1 MNIEQTNNLYENWIK
16 KPEMIYIFKELNSI
30 PLFNK
35 NKNIIYIAM
44 IEVIYNNINKNLHLL
59 TTDNQ
64 QLKFYKNMLNK
75 IYINLYQIYDIKDY
89 KIYNYGIN
97 YYYYIY
103 KINNYLNLLIDYNI
117 DEEYLPI
124 EIFFRGIHQII
135 EINLL
140 NLIEKQEE
148 IETMININNDIVKEI
163 IYNNISIW
171 NELIELLNL
180 LSSLDELQYQKYRN
194 LIYGTSGGESI
205 NLRKIQK
212 RIQNLDKYISGD
224 IYEII
229 IGQKE
234 DKYLLSAIK
243 MYQYYST
250 QYWLTHFNLASS
262 TNGIKNKGT
271 KETPII
277 KLIEHCITMTDTKIN
292 NVIHKVSEEVKD
304 DSYKKKVIV
313 NDKER
318 IIGLSI
324 YNSSK
329 SILKLVE

>member
-16 KPEMIYIFKELNSI
+16 KPEMIYILKELNRI
-30 PLFNK
+30 PLFNR

-148 IETMININNDIVKEI
+148 IEIMININNDIVTKI

-212 RIQNLDKYISGD
+212 KIQCLDTFIQLD
-224 IYEII
+224 IYDII
-229 IGQKE
+229 KNKKD
-234 DKYLLSAIK
+234 DKYLISLIK
-243 MYQYYST
+243 LYQYYTT
-250 QYWLTHFNLASS
+250 QFWLTHFNLASS

-271 KETPII
+271 KETPIT
-277 KLIEHCITMTDTKIN
+277 KLIDKCINMMDTRINNTIYVISQEVNDDTSKKKIKIN
-292 NVIHKVSEEVKD
+292 N
-304 DSYKKKVIV
+304 
-313 NDKER
+313 KEK

>member
-16 KPEMIYIFKELNSI
+16 KPEMIYIFKELNRI

-212 RIQNLDKYISGD
+212 KIQNLDKYISGD

-229 IGQKE
+229 MGQKE

-250 QYWLTHFNLASS
+250 QFWLTHFNLASS

-271 KETPII
+271 KETPIT
-277 KLIEHCITMTDTKIN
+277 KLIDKCITMMDTKIN

>member
-171 NELIELLNL
+171 NGLIELLNL

-212 RIQNLDKYISGD
+212 RIQNLDKYISGN

-229 IGQKE
+229 MGQKE

-243 MYQYYST
+243 MYQYYSI

-271 KETPII
+271 KETPIT
-277 KLIEHCITMTDTKIN
+277 KLIDKCINMMDTKIN

>member
-229 IGQKE
+229 MGQKE

-243 MYQYYST
+243 MYQYYSI

-271 KETPII
+271 KETPIT
-277 KLIEHCITMTDTKIN
+277 KLIDKCINMMDTKIN

-304 DSYKKKVIV
+304 NSYKKKVIV

>member
-16 KPEMIYIFKELNSI
+16 KPEMIYIFKELNRI

-171 NELIELLNL
+171 NGLIELLNL

-212 RIQNLDKYISGD
+212 KIQNLDKYISGD

-229 IGQKE
+229 MGQKE

-243 MYQYYST
+243 IYQYYST

-304 DSYKKKVIV
+304 DSYKKKIIV

>member
-1 MNIEQTNNLYENWIK
+1 
-16 KPEMIYIFKELNSI
+16 
-30 PLFNK
+30 
-35 NKNIIYIAM
+35 
-44 IEVIYNNINKNLHLL
+44 
-59 TTDNQ
+59 
-64 QLKFYKNMLNK
+64 MLNK

-229 IGQKE
+229 MGQKE

-250 QYWLTHFNLASS
+250 QFWLTHFNLASS

-277 KLIEHCITMTDTKIN
+277 KLIERCITMTDTKIN

-304 DSYKKKVIV
+304 DSYKKKIIV

>member
-16 KPEMIYIFKELNSI
+16 KPEMIYILKELNRI
-30 PLFNK
+30 PLFNR
-35 NKNIIYIAM
+35 NKNLIYIAM

-148 IETMININNDIVKEI
+148 IETMININNDIVKKI

-212 RIQNLDKYISGD
+212 KIQCLDTFIQLD
-224 IYEII
+224 IYDII
-229 IGQKE
+229 KNKKD
-234 DKYLLSAIK
+234 DKYLISLIK
-243 MYQYYST
+243 LYQYYTT
-250 QYWLTHFNLASS
+250 QFWLTHFNLASS

-271 KETPII
+271 KETPIT
-277 KLIEHCITMTDTKIN
+277 KLIDKCINMMDTRINNTIYVISQEVNDDTSKKKIKIN
-292 NVIHKVSEEVKD
+292 N
-304 DSYKKKVIV
+304 
-313 NDKER
+313 KER

>member
-171 NELIELLNL
+171 NGLIELLNL

-212 RIQNLDKYISGD
+212 KIQNLDKYISGD

-229 IGQKE
+229 MGQKE

-243 MYQYYST
+243 IYQYYST

-271 KETPII
+271 KETPIT
-277 KLIEHCITMTDTKIN
+277 KLIDKCINMMDTKIN

-304 DSYKKKVIV
+304 NSYKKKVIV

>member
-16 KPEMIYIFKELNSI
+16 KPEMIYIFKELNRI

-35 NKNIIYIAM
+35 NKNLIYIAM

-148 IETMININNDIVKEI
+148 IETMININNDIVKKI

-212 RIQNLDKYISGD
+212 KIQCLDTFIQLD
-224 IYEII
+224 IYDII
-229 IGQKE
+229 KNRKD
-234 DKYLLSAIK
+234 DKYLISLIK
-243 MYQYYST
+243 LYQYYTT
-250 QYWLTHFNLASS
+250 QFWLTHFNLASS

-271 KETPII
+271 KETHIT
-277 KLIEHCITMTDTKIN
+277 KLIDKCINMMDTKN
-292 NVIHKVSEEVKD
+292 LDTLEKYTNFVYTNQSFALTA
-304 DSYKKKVIV
+304 
-313 NDKER
+313 
-318 IIGLSI
+318 IIEAFLTF
-324 YNSSK
+324 
-329 SILKLVE
+329 LLAA

>member
-16 KPEMIYIFKELNSI
+16 KPEMIYILKELNRI
-30 PLFNK
+30 PLFNR

-148 IETMININNDIVKEI
+148 IETMININNNIVKKI

-212 RIQNLDKYISGD
+212 KIQCLDTFIQLD
-224 IYEII
+224 IYDII
-229 IGQKE
+229 KNKKD
-234 DKYLLSAIK
+234 DKYLISLIK
-243 MYQYYST
+243 LYQYYTT
-250 QYWLTHFNLASS
+250 QFWLTHFNLASS

-271 KETPII
+271 KETPIT
-277 KLIEHCITMTDTKIN
+277 KLIDKCINMMDTRINNTIYVISQEVNDDTSKKKIKIN
-292 NVIHKVSEEVKD
+292 N
-304 DSYKKKVIV
+304 
-313 NDKER
+313 KER

>member
-64 QLKFYKNMLNK
+64 QFKFYKNMLNK
-75 IYINLYQIYDIKDY
+75 IYINLYRIYDIKDY

-171 NELIELLNL
+171 NGLIELLNL

-212 RIQNLDKYISGD
+212 KIQNLDKYISGD

-243 MYQYYST
+243 MYQYYSI

-271 KETPII
+271 KETPIT
-277 KLIEHCITMTDTKIN
+277 KLIDKCITMMDTKIN

-304 DSYKKKVIV
+304 DSYKKKIIV

>member
-16 KPEMIYIFKELNSI
+16 KPEMIYILKELNRI
-30 PLFNK
+30 PLFNR

-148 IETMININNDIVKEI
+148 IETMININNDIVKKI

-194 LIYGTSGGESI
+194 FIYGTSGGESI

-212 RIQNLDKYISGD
+212 KIQCLDTFIQLD
-224 IYEII
+224 IYDII
-229 IGQKE
+229 KNKE
-234 DKYLLSAIK
+234 DDKYLISLIK
-243 MYQYYST
+243 LYQYYTT
-250 QYWLTHFNLASS
+250 QFWLTHFNLASS

-271 KETPII
+271 KETPIT
-277 KLIEHCITMTDTKIN
+277 KLIDKCINMMDTRKNNIIYVISQEVNDDTSKKKIKIN
-292 NVIHKVSEEVKD
+292 N
-304 DSYKKKVIV
+304 
-313 NDKER
+313 KEK

>member
-16 KPEMIYIFKELNSI
+16 KPEMIYIFKELNRI

-224 IYEII
+224 IYKII
-229 IGQKE
+229 MGQKE

-271 KETPII
+271 KETPIT
-277 KLIEHCITMTDTKIN
+277 KLIDKCITMMDTKIN

-304 DSYKKKVIV
+304 DSYKKKIIV

>member
-250 QYWLTHFNLASS
+250 QFWLTHFNLASS

-271 KETPII
+271 KETPIT
-277 KLIEHCITMTDTKIN
+277 KLIDKCINMMDTKIN

>member
-16 KPEMIYIFKELNSI
+16 KPEMIYILKKLNRI
-30 PLFNK
+30 PLFNR
-35 NKNIIYIAM
+35 NRNIIYIAM

-97 YYYYIY
+97 YYYNIY

-148 IETMININNDIVKEI
+148 IETMININNDIVKKI

-212 RIQNLDKYISGD
+212 KIQCLDTFIQLD
-224 IYEII
+224 IYDII
-229 IGQKE
+229 KNKKD
-234 DKYLLSAIK
+234 DKYLISLIK
-243 MYQYYST
+243 LYQYYTT
-250 QYWLTHFNLASS
+250 QFWLTHFNLASS

-271 KETPII
+271 KETPIT
-277 KLIEHCITMTDTKIN
+277 KLIDKCINMMDTRINNTIYIISQEVNDDTSKKKIKIN
-292 NVIHKVSEEVKD
+292 N
-304 DSYKKKVIV
+304 
-313 NDKER
+313 KER

>member
-16 KPEMIYIFKELNSI
+16 KPEMIYIFKELNRI

-171 NELIELLNL
+171 NGLIELLNL

-212 RIQNLDKYISGD
+212 KIQNLDKYISGD

-229 IGQKE
+229 MGQKE

-243 MYQYYST
+243 IYQYYST

-271 KETPII
+271 KETPIT
-277 KLIEHCITMTDTKIN
+277 KLIDKCINMMDTKIN

-304 DSYKKKVIV
+304 DSYKKKIIV

>member
-250 QYWLTHFNLASS
+250 QFWLTHFNLASS

-304 DSYKKKVIV
+304 DSYKKKIIV

>member
-16 KPEMIYIFKELNSI
+16 KPEMIYIFKELNRI

-229 IGQKE
+229 MGQKE

-243 MYQYYST
+243 IYQYYST

-271 KETPII
+271 KETPIT
-277 KLIEHCITMTDTKIN
+277 KLIDKCINMMDTKIN

-304 DSYKKKVIV
+304 DSYKKKIIV

>member
-16 KPEMIYIFKELNSI
+16 KPEMIYILKELNRI

-35 NKNIIYIAM
+35 NKNLIYIAM

-148 IETMININNDIVKEI
+148 IETMININNDIVKKI

-212 RIQNLDKYISGD
+212 KIQCLDTFIQLD
-224 IYEII
+224 IYDII
-229 IGQKE
+229 KNKKD
-234 DKYLLSAIK
+234 DKYLISLIK
-243 MYQYYST
+243 LYQYYTT
-250 QYWLTHFNLASS
+250 QFWLTHFNLASS

-271 KETPII
+271 KETPIT
-277 KLIEHCITMTDTKIN
+277 KLIDKCINMMDTRINNTIYVISQEVNDDTSKKKIKIN
-292 NVIHKVSEEVKD
+292 N
-304 DSYKKKVIV
+304 
-313 NDKER
+313 KER

>member
-16 KPEMIYIFKELNSI
+16 KPEMIYILKELNRI
-30 PLFNK
+30 PLFNR

-103 KINNYLNLLIDYNI
+103 KINNNLNLLIDYNI

-148 IETMININNDIVKEI
+148 IEIMININNDIVTKI

-212 RIQNLDKYISGD
+212 KIQCLDTFIQLD
-224 IYEII
+224 IYDII
-229 IGQKE
+229 KNKKD
-234 DKYLLSAIK
+234 DKYLISLIK
-243 MYQYYST
+243 LYQYYTT
-250 QYWLTHFNLASS
+250 QFWLTHFNLAAS

-277 KLIEHCITMTDTKIN
+277 KLIDRCINMTDTKIN
-292 NVIHKVSEEVKD
+292 NAIHKVSEEVKD
-304 DSYKKKVIV
+304 DSYTKKVIV

-318 IIGLSI
+318 CIGISI

-329 SILKLVE
+329 RLFN

>member
-16 KPEMIYIFKELNSI
+16 KPEMIYILKELNRI

-148 IETMININNDIVKEI
+148 IETMININNDIVKKI

-212 RIQNLDKYISGD
+212 KIQCLDTFIQLD
-224 IYEII
+224 IYDII
-229 IGQKE
+229 KNRKD
-234 DKYLLSAIK
+234 DKYLISLIK
-243 MYQYYST
+243 LYQYYTT
-250 QYWLTHFNLASS
+250 QFWLTHFNLASS

-271 KETPII
+271 KETPIT
-277 KLIEHCITMTDTKIN
+277 KLIDKCINMMDTKIN

>member
-16 KPEMIYIFKELNSI
+16 KPEMIYIFKELNRI

-171 NELIELLNL
+171 NGLIELLNL

-212 RIQNLDKYISGD
+212 KIQNLDKYISGD

-250 QYWLTHFNLASS
+250 QFWLTHFNLASS

-304 DSYKKKVIV
+304 NSYKKKVIV

>member
-16 KPEMIYIFKELNSI
+16 KPEMIYIFKELNRI

-171 NELIELLNL
+171 NGLIELLNL

-212 RIQNLDKYISGD
+212 KIQNLDKYISGD

-229 IGQKE
+229 MGQKE

-243 MYQYYST
+243 IYQYYST

-271 KETPII
+271 KETPIT
-277 KLIEHCITMTDTKIN
+277 KLIDKCINMMDTKIN

-304 DSYKKKVIV
+304 NSYKKKVIV

>member
-16 KPEMIYIFKELNSI
+16 KPEMIYIFKELNRI

-171 NELIELLNL
+171 NGLIELLNL

-212 RIQNLDKYISGD
+212 KIQNLDKYISGD

-229 IGQKE
+229 MGQKE

-250 QYWLTHFNLASS
+250 QFWLTHFNLASS

-271 KETPII
+271 KETPIT
-277 KLIEHCITMTDTKIN
+277 KLIDKCINMMDTKIN

>member
-16 KPEMIYIFKELNSI
+16 KPEMIYILKELNRI

-64 QLKFYKNMLNK
+64 QFKFYKNMLNK

-229 IGQKE
+229 MGQKE

-243 MYQYYST
+243 MYQYYSI

-271 KETPII
+271 KETPIT
-277 KLIEHCITMTDTKIN
+277 KLIDKCINMMDTRIN
-292 NVIHKVSEEVKD
+292 NTIHKVSEDVKD

>member
-1 MNIEQTNNLYENWIK
+1 
-16 KPEMIYIFKELNSI
+16 
-30 PLFNK
+30 
-35 NKNIIYIAM
+35 M

-148 IETMININNDIVKEI
+148 IETMININNDIVKKI

-212 RIQNLDKYISGD
+212 KIQCLDTFIQLD
-224 IYEII
+224 IYDII
-229 IGQKE
+229 KNKKD
-234 DKYLLSAIK
+234 DKYLISLIK
-243 MYQYYST
+243 LYQYYTT
-250 QYWLTHFNLASS
+250 QFWLTHFNLASS

-271 KETPII
+271 KETPIT
-277 KLIEHCITMTDTKIN
+277 KLIDKCINMMDTIIN
-292 NVIHKVSEEVKD
+292 NTIYVISQE
-304 DSYKKKVIV
+304 V
-313 NDKER
+313 NDDTSRKKIKTIR
-318 IIGLSI
+318 
-324 YNSSK
+324 
-329 SILKLVE
+329 

>member
-16 KPEMIYIFKELNSI
+16 KPEMIYILKELNRI
-30 PLFNK
+30 PLFNR

-148 IETMININNDIVKEI
+148 IETMININNDIVKKI

-212 RIQNLDKYISGD
+212 KIQCLDTFIQLD
-224 IYEII
+224 IYDII
-229 IGQKE
+229 KNKKD
-234 DKYLLSAIK
+234 DKYLISLIK
-243 MYQYYST
+243 LYQYYTT
-250 QYWLTHFNLASS
+250 QFWLTHFNLASS

-271 KETPII
+271 KETPIT
-277 KLIEHCITMTDTKIN
+277 KLIDKCINMMDTRIN
-292 NVIHKVSEEVKD
+292 NTIYVISQEVND
-304 DSYKKKVIV
+304 DTSKKK
-313 NDKER
+313 NQNK
-318 IIGLSI
+318 
-324 YNSSK
+324 
-329 SILKLVE
+329 

>member
-16 KPEMIYIFKELNSI
+16 KPEMIYILKELNRI

-140 NLIEKQEE
+140 ILIEKQEE
-148 IETMININNDIVKEI
+148 IETMININNDIVKKI

-212 RIQNLDKYISGD
+212 RIQNLDKYISGN

-229 IGQKE
+229 MGQKE

-243 MYQYYST
+243 IYQYYST

-271 KETPII
+271 KETPIT
-277 KLIEHCITMTDTKIN
+277 KLIDKCINMMDTKIN

>member
-16 KPEMIYIFKELNSI
+16 KPEMIYILKELNRI

-117 DEEYLPI
+117 EEEYLPI

-148 IETMININNDIVKEI
+148 IETMININNDIVKKI

-212 RIQNLDKYISGD
+212 KIQCLDTFIQLD
-224 IYEII
+224 IYDII
-229 IGQKE
+229 KNKKD
-234 DKYLLSAIK
+234 DKYLISLIK
-243 MYQYYST
+243 LYQYYTT
-250 QYWLTHFNLASS
+250 QFWLTHFNLASS

-271 KETPII
+271 KETPIT
-277 KLIEHCITMTDTKIN
+277 KLIDKCINMMDTRINNTIYVISQEVNDDTSKKKIKIN
-292 NVIHKVSEEVKD
+292 N
-304 DSYKKKVIV
+304 
-313 NDKER
+313 KER

>member
-1 MNIEQTNNLYENWIK
+1 MNIKQTNNLYENWIK
-16 KPEMIYIFKELNSI
+16 KPEMIYILKELNRI
-30 PLFNK
+30 PLFNR

-44 IEVIYNNINKNLHLL
+44 IEVIYNNINKNLYLL

-124 EIFFRGIHQII
+124 ETFFRGIHQII

-148 IETMININNDIVKEI
+148 IETMININNDIVKKI

-212 RIQNLDKYISGD
+212 KIQCLDTFIQLD
-224 IYEII
+224 IYDII
-229 IGQKE
+229 KNKKD
-234 DKYLLSAIK
+234 DKYLISLIK
-243 MYQYYST
+243 LYQYYTT
-250 QYWLTHFNLASS
+250 QFWLTHFNLASS

-271 KETPII
+271 KETPIT
-277 KLIEHCITMTDTKIN
+277 KLIDKCINMMDTRINNTIYVISQEVNDDTSKKKIKIN
-292 NVIHKVSEEVKD
+292 N
-304 DSYKKKVIV
+304 
-313 NDKER
+313 KER

>member
-16 KPEMIYIFKELNSI
+16 KPEMIYILKELNRI

-148 IETMININNDIVKEI
+148 IETMININNDIVKKI

-212 RIQNLDKYISGD
+212 KIQCLDTFIQLD
-224 IYEII
+224 IYDII
-229 IGQKE
+229 KNKKD
-234 DKYLLSAIK
+234 DKYLISLIK
-243 MYQYYST
+243 LYQYYTT
-250 QYWLTHFNLASS
+250 QFWLTHFNLASS

-271 KETPII
+271 KETPIT
-277 KLIEHCITMTDTKIN
+277 KLIDKCINMMDTRINNTIYVISQEVNDDTSKKKIKIN
-292 NVIHKVSEEVKD
+292 N
-304 DSYKKKVIV
+304 
-313 NDKER
+313 KEK